1 VEIKKYIISVVLS
14 LLIATNVG
22 SQDLKETAS
31 GKITAFT
38 DSQINAFSNQISE
51 NIASF
56 AKDHFENMKY
66 LDFTIDTQEYLK
78 PTFSIMSVNEIMK
91 LDSGTIFNQ
100 TSINTHDGD
109 QTVNIGLGNRKLIK
123 NDTVILGSNIFLDYQ
138 ANEQHL
144 RNGFGLEAI
153 SSVFDLRGNYYNA
166 ISGFK
171 TTDDGREKA
180 LDGHDV
186 QLNYHLFGKANT
198 DIFLNKFEWSNPN
211 SSFKVKGEKLGINSK
226 IGRLQYDLG
235 YLNNNKNSDG
245 FFASLN
251 FVVPLGEETKKP
263 QQRNKAL
270 QYVSVRDKLYI
281 PVQREN
287 KIKVVKISK
296 SGVQV
301 SGF

>member
-1 VEIKKYIISVVLS
+1 MKFFRY
-14 LLIATNVG
+14 LLPALLGLLVSTNVG
-22 SQDLKETAS
+22 SQDLKATATDKIEAFKE
-31 GKITAFT
+31 GKIKAL
-38 DSQINAFSNQISE
+38 SNQISE
-51 NIASF
+51 NIVSF
-56 AKDHFENMKY
+56 AEDHFENMKY
-66 LDFTIDTQEYLK
+66 LDFSINTQEYLK

-186 QLNYHLFGKANT
+186 QLNYHLLGKTNT
-198 DIFLNKFEWSNPN
+198 DIFLNKFEWTNPN
-211 SSFKVKGEKLGINSK
+211 SSFKVKGEKFGINSK

-235 YLNNNKNSDG
+235 YLNDNKNSDG

-251 FVVPLGEETKKP
+251 FVVPLGKETKKP
-263 QQRNKAL
+263 QQRNKTL

-296 SGVQV
+296 SGVKV